1 MKKQIKKKLLELT
14 ELLSEAHDDIQKK
27 LEKNDV
33 NTAATVLEECQNLA
47 ITIGTK
53 IEEIEGNG
61 TTVVKALEDYC
72 ELVYQI
78 HEKILQPPGTANP
91 RKIYKSLN
99 KSYIEIS
106 NRIKYDIPEIKEVVF
121 LPYMASL
128 WDSLESVWK
137 RAMADPEIEAKVI
150 PIPYFDKNSD
160 GSFGEMHYEGTLF
173 PDYVPVLHYDDYNFE
188 KNHPDEIYIHNPYDD
203 MNIVTSVH
211 PFFYSKNIKQFTDKL
226 IYIPYFVLEEIDL
239 SNKKAVENK
248 AHFAQVPAVIHA
260 DEVIV
265 QSENMRQFYIEC
277 IVQLTGENTRKVFEK
292 KIKGTGSPKIEK
304 LQSMT
309 IDDISIPEEW
319 NKYIYKEDGSRKKIV
334 LYNNSISALLRESE
348 QILAKMDKVF
358 DEFSK
363 YRDSVTLLWR
373 PHPLIKATIN
383 SMRPQLQD
391 AYNALI
397 MKFKNGDIGIYDDS
411 ADVDRAI
418 IVADAYYGDGSS
430 LVTLC
435 KSVKMPIMVQ
445 KTSV

>member
-14 ELLSEAHDDIQKK
+14 DLLSEAHDEIQKR
-27 LEKNDV
+27 LEKKDI
-33 NTAATVLEECQNLA
+33 NTAATLLEECQNTA

-53 IEEIEGNG
+53 IEEIEGDG
-61 TTVVKALEDYC
+61 TTAVKALEDYC

-78 HEKILQPPGTANP
+78 HEKILQVETINP
-91 RKIYKSLN
+91 RNIYKSLN

-106 NRIKYDIPEIKEVVF
+106 NRIKHDIPEIKEVVF
-121 LPYMASL
+121 LPYMASM

-137 RAMADPEIEAKVI
+137 RVIADPKIDAKVI

-160 GSFGEMHYEGTLF
+160 GSFGEMHYEGALF
-173 PDYVPVLHYDDYNFE
+173 PDYVPIIHYNDYDFE
-188 KNHPDEIYIHNPYDD
+188 KNHPDEIYIHNPYDE
-203 MNIVTSVH
+203 MNMVTSVH
-211 PFFYSKNIKQFTDKL
+211 PFFYSSNIKKFTDKL

-265 QSENMRQFYIEC
+265 QSENMRQFYIES
-277 IVQLTGENTRKVFEK
+277 IVQLTGENTRKIFEK

-304 LQSMT
+304 IQSMT
-309 IDDISIPEEW
+309 IEDISIPEEW

-334 LYNNSISALLRESE
+334 LYNTSISALLRESE
-348 QILAKMDKVF
+348 KMLVKMDRVF

-363 YRDSVTLLWR
+363 YRDAVTLLWR
-373 PHPLIKATIN
+373 PHPLIKATIK

-435 KSVKMPIMVQ
+435 KSVKMPIMLQ
-445 KTSV
+445 DTSV